1 MQHLYNLRFVTPRS
15 HTELEAEIQTLAPEA
30 TLSTQAHNHA
40 AHRLVR
46 AERIPADM
54 ALLLRHE
61 LRALGGDALINPEHQ
76 VHHHD
81 LPTDILLI
89 GTHYQLSELVR
100 CLRQMS
106 FSALQSFVDELA
118 ELLQIDTRTE
128 HGVLQIGDHQFAWG
142 TRTYVMA
149 IINVTPDSFSADGLL
164 QPDVDIAAA
173 ALAQA
178 QRAADEGADIIDV
191 GGESTR
197 PGAQPLDS
205 ASELARVIPAISAIR
220 GALDL
225 PISIDTYHADVAEA
239 ALDAG
244 AQIINDIWG
253 LRTPDGGWNEPLAK
267 LAAERD
273 VPIILMHNRSG
284 VAIKTELGSHYGP
297 GNYRDLIGEVIA
309 ELRQS
314 VDFALSQG
322 IRRENIIIDPGLGFG
337 KSPTQNLLLM
347 RRLNELC
354 SLGLPMLVGASR
366 KSFIGM
372 TLNLPPSQRDE
383 GTAAVT
389 ALAIQAGADIVRV
402 HNVQMNVR
410 AARISDAI
418 MRGPFAKVAP
428 T

>member
-1 MQHLYNLRFVTPRS
+1 MQHHYNLRFVAARS
-15 HTELEAEIQTLAPEA
+15 HRELEAEIQTLAPEA
-30 TLSTQAHNHA
+30 TVGTQAQNRA

-46 AERIPADM
+46 ADHIPADV

-61 LRALGGDALINPEHQ
+61 LQALGGDALLNPEHH
-76 VHHHD
+76 VHHHN
-81 LPTDILLI
+81 LPTETLLI
-89 GTHYQLSELVR
+89 GTYAQLCELER

-106 FSALQSFVDELA
+106 FPALQVFADELA
-118 ELLQIDTRTE
+118 ELLQVDTTTDL
-128 HGVLQIGDHQFAWG
+128 GVLQVGDHQLAWG

-149 IINVTPDSFSADGLL
+149 IINVTPDSFSADGLM
-164 QPDVDIAAA
+164 QPNVDLAAA

-197 PGAQPLDS
+197 PGSQPLDS
-205 ASELARVIPAISAIR
+205 ADELARVIPAITAIR
-220 GALDL
+220 SALDL

-239 ALDAG
+239 ALNAG
-244 AQIINDIWG
+244 AHIINDIWG
-253 LRTPDGGWNEPLAK
+253 LRTPDGAWNEALAK
-267 LAAERD
+267 LVAERA

-284 VAIKTELGSHYGP
+284 VAIKTELGSHFGP
-297 GNYRDLIGEVIA
+297 GNYHDLIGEVIA

-314 VDFALSQG
+314 VDFALSHG
-322 IRRENIIIDPGLGFG
+322 ILREHIIIDPGLGFG

-347 RRLNELC
+347 RRLGELR
-354 SLGLPMLVGASR
+354 SLGLPILVGASR

-372 TLNLPPSQRDE
+372 ALQLPPSQRDE
-383 GTAAVT
+383 STAAVT

-418 MRGPFAKVAP
+418 MRGPFAKVA
-428 T
+428 TT